1 MTSYT
6 ATLQAQVIQ
15 AMELLAHNRR
25 STRNQVEARALTRA
39 IDQLQDALVTLD
51 KAEVSLQE
59 AVKWSNAAREVAR

>member
-1 MTSYT
+1 MTTYT
-6 ATLQAQVIQ
+6 ATIQAQVIQ

-51 KAEVSLQE
+51 KAEHELQT
-59 AVKWSNAAREVAR
+59 AVQLANRAREVA